1 MKRVVAFFDMFDEI
15 PDNAHYLFSRKA
27 EMPVEE
33 LSAPTVE
40 ETDEQKPAK
49 IVSNNPKQIG
59 KQSPVIYIHYYEVD
73 DMDFE
78 NLMENTDF
86 AKDSNIE
93 KMKKFMQEYKIAAN
107 TNDH

>member
-27 EMPVEE
+27 EMPLEE
-33 LSAPTVE
+33 VNVPVAE
-40 ETDEQKPAK
+40 IDEQKAAK

-59 KQSPVIYIHYYEVD
+59 NQSPIIYIHYYEVD

-86 AKDSNIE
+86 AKESNIE
-93 KMKKFMQEYKIAAN
+93 KMKNFMEEYKIPAH